1 MKLLILTRWDNDATF
16 FYRLKPLTYLDNPH
30 IYVERKVYG
39 GQIAYSFFDGYTH
52 LLMER
57 PADHSDLQIIKLAK
71 QCGLY
76 VITDWDD
83 DCLHIDGFNPMFWHY
98 EGAKDM
104 LIDCIN
110 ESDEVWVS
118 TPSLLRSFQ
127 MFNRNMFIIPNAHND
142 YLFPLEN
149 KVEYNPHNKLV
160 MWRGGGSHEA
170 DVYDRAEKIIK
181 MVNDNPEWNF
191 MFAGCRFVFME
202 LRCGLNYKPQSLMPL
217 MQYFNFMLD
226 QNPQAVFHPL
236 RNTIFNQSK
245 SGISWMEAT
254 YAGAAFFGNKQLP
267 EFDHPFITD
276 LKLLPK
282 AISEHHSD
290 YMHGK
295 NLDAWQYILDNLLL
309 SEVNKI
315 REERLLK

>member
-1 MKLLILTRWDNDATF
+1 MRILILTQFSNDATYW
-16 FYRLKPLTYLDNPH
+16 YRLKPLSYIDNPK
-30 IYVERKVYG
+30 IKAETKPYA

-52 LLMER
+52 LIMER
-57 PADHSDLQIIKLAK
+57 PSGMQDLQVIKLAK

-76 VITDWDD
+76 VISDWDD
-83 DCLHIDGFNPMFWHY
+83 DCLHLDAYNPMFHHY
-98 EGAKDM
+98 EDAKNT
-104 LIDCIN
+104 LIDCLN

-118 TPSLLRSFQ
+118 TPSLRRSFQ
-127 MFNRNMFIIPNAHND
+127 MFNRNIFIIPNAHND

-149 KVEYNPHNKLV
+149 KAEFNTHNKIV
-160 MWRGGGSHEA
+160 MWRGGGSHLV
-170 DVYDRAEKIIK
+170 DVYDMAEKIIK
-181 MVNDNPEWNF
+181 MVNENKETDF
-191 MFAGCRFVFME
+191 YFVGCRFEYME
-202 LRCGLNYKPQSLMPL
+202 LRCGMNYKPVSLMPL
-217 MQYFNFMLD
+217 MQYFNFMWE

-254 YAGAAFFGNKQLP
+254 YAGAAFFGNKTLP

-309 SEVNKI
+309 SEINKI